1 MAQIEDP
8 GSEEAAPSKARR
20 NKLEKITNIAIL
32 VTLLFL
38 LLNPSGFVG
47 RWFGRQVAE
56 VRDRQ
61 AVANVWSELT
71 DVPGGSGLGR
81 ARTGASIVVEFLDYQ
96 CPACRTVA
104 PAVTAA
110 WDEGTATMVIRH
122 LPLERI
128 HPFAMDAAKAVVCAE
143 WQGRMREAH
152 EALLSDEGWVA
163 RRDWLGMAESVG
175 VGDLLKFE
183 ECLGGREA
191 EARVESDRRMA
202 AELDIA
208 SLHLSP
214 SEECIR
220 ACADSLRRYGSPGSA
235 A

>member
-1 MAQIEDP
+1 MYRAGP
-8 GSEEAAPSKARR
+8 VWGKRR
-20 NKLEKITNIAIL
+20 LINRSL
-32 VTLLFL
+32 
-38 LLNPSGFVG
+38 S
-47 RWFGRQVAE
+47 
-56 VRDRQ
+56 
-61 AVANVWSELT
+61 S
-71 DVPGGSGLGR
+71 
-81 ARTGASIVVEFLDYQ
+81 FLDYQ

-104 PAVTAA
+104 PSVSAA
-110 WDEGTATMVIRH
+110 WDDGTATIVVRH

-152 EALLSDEGWVA
+152 EALLSDVGWVA
-163 RRDWLGMAESVG
+163 RRDWLGMAESVD

-208 SLHLSP
+208 STP
-214 SEECIR
+214 TFVTER
-220 ACADSLRRYGSPGSA
+220 GVYPGVRGFTAALRESR
-235 A
+235 